1 MKFLPRTALSLL
13 VAVLAL
19 PVLVMVGN
27 TARLLMP
34 LSPNLL
40 RLRDGSEILAV
51 PLPRDHLERV
61 GGRMRVLLA
70 DGSVQVLS
78 AMPLAMSVDTSTWV
92 VRRDDGPMLLG
103 RLRGVVSDAGDTI
116 RGAAARRALENMP
129 ALLRIDRNRLV
140 RLVRKAGGV
149 GEFADAMRRWTLFE
163 AADRRIE
170 ALFSG
175 LDGSVRAVRLSSVRE
190 VSLAPSGL
198 LDGIWQ
204 TLARL
209 RSSLSRSPDAWD
221 GGGLRPVVAGTLALI
236 LLSGL
241 AGGLPALLAALQ
253 LADRGDPGWRARW
266 VRRFSEWFAAVPGVV
281 WGTIGAG
288 LLVAGLG
295 ASMDRFLSDGV
306 RWGGG
311 GMLWGAL
318 TLGALSAPV
327 TLARALSAL
336 DRVPR
341 VSREIA
347 RSCGA
352 TRWQVLRWIIL
363 PASARGL
370 AGAWF
375 SGLARAAGEI
385 APLLMVG
392 AARALGGDVLDPSLR
407 WPSLSGG
414 FLHLG
419 VLACDPPWPPLEA
432 ELGHPL
438 AFLSLSLLALLCL
451 ALEFVAVRLLARRD
465 PAVPG

>member
-1 MKFLPRTALSLL
+1 MKFLHGTALSLL
-13 VAVLAL
+13 VVLLAL
-19 PVLVMVGN
+19 PLLVLVGN
-27 TARLLMP
+27 TAKLLWP
-34 LSPNLL
+34 LSPNLV
-40 RLRDGSEILAV
+40 RMEDGSEILAV
-51 PLPRDHLERV
+51 PLPRDHLELD

-70 DGSVQVLS
+70 DGSVRVLP
-78 AMPLAMSVDTSTWV
+78 AMPVGIVVDTLAWV
-92 VRRDDGPMLLG
+92 VRRDDGPLLLG
-103 RLRGVVSDAGDTI
+103 RLRGVVSDEGDTVA
-116 RGAAARRALENMP
+116 GSAARSALEKMP
-129 ALLRIDRNRLV
+129 AQLRTDRNRLV
-140 RLVRKAGGV
+140 RLVRGAGES
-149 GEFADAMRRWTLFE
+149 GEFSDAMRRWTLFE
-163 AADRRIE
+163 AEDRRIE
-170 ALFSG
+170 ALFSD

-190 VSLAPSGL
+190 VSRAPSGV

-204 TLARL
+204 CSARL
-209 RSSLSRSPDAWD
+209 GSSLSRSPDAWD

-241 AGGLPALLAALQ
+241 VGGLPALLAALQ

-295 ASMDRFLSDGV
+295 ARIDRILSDGV

-311 GMLWGAL
+311 GMLWGAM

-341 VSREIA
+341 ASREIA

-352 TRWQVLRWIIL
+352 TRWQVLRRITL
-363 PASARGL
+363 PSSARGL

-375 SGLARAAGEI
+375 SGLARAAGET

-392 AARALGGDVLDPSLR
+392 AARALGGDVLDPTVR

-451 ALEFVAVRLLARRD
+451 ALEFVAVRLLARRET
-465 PAVPG
+465 AVPG